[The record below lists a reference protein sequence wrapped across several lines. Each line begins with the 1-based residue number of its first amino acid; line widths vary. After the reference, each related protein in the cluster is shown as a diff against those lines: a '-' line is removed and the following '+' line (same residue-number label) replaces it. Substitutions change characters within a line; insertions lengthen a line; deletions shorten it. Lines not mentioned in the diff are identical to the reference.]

1 MVWCLTDMVFEEDI
15 KGSSLSFIF
24 PSWNW
29 FNAYTHAHVHTP
41 LSTHLFTYRQKIRW
55 EKKTSAPSS
64 EEPSQINFFPVR
76 PLMHLHLS
84 PLTYSLPPPAFV
96 CSFLSP
102 PVLALRT
109 EKLFLLFSVCVCEW
123 TRPITSLF
131 NEHVVFSCSAHS
143 PNTHSQHWQLSGKRC
158 VCVCV
163 VVCVS
168 VGAYVCV

>member
-1 MVWCLTDMVFEEDI
+1 MIEDIQSSTCPSGQPCLKSVCAVMLLWCVNNMVKKKKKKVECYLVWCLTDMVFEEDI

-109 EKLFLLFSVCVCEW
+109 EKLFLLFSVCV
-123 TRPITSLF
+123 
-131 NEHVVFSCSAHS
+131 
-143 PNTHSQHWQLSGKRC
+143 SGP
-158 VCVCV
+158 
-163 VVCVS
+163 
-168 VGAYVCV
+168 GQ